1 MRMRDTLRAARRHA
15 AARKRIRLGQLE
27 GRYRFR
33 HRLAFDDFW
42 AEQLLDI
49 DIGGTDLAGT
59 DIDAAALVERGVD
72 RAGAAALEAG
82 RA

>member
-1 MRMRDTLRAARRHA
+1 MRTRDTLRAARRHA

-33 HRLAFDDFW
+33 HRLSFDDFW
-42 AEQLLDI
+42 AEQLFDTEVTGS
-49 DIGGTDLAGT
+49 DMAGM
-59 DIDAAALVERGVD
+59 DIDAAALAERRVD
-72 RAGAAALEAG
+72 RAGAAMLEAG